1 MTIGLFF
8 GVVAAAFVGSI
19 LGMWA
24 VGWYV
29 SGWDRDDA

>member
-1 MTIGLFF
+1 MTDFF
-8 GVVAAAFVGSI
+8 ITLCGAFVGSI